1 MEYFKI
7 DELQQMFFDYFTNN
21 CDYVKIK
28 GASLVPSSDNS
39 VLFTPAGMH
48 PLIPYLTGIEKHP
61 EGNKLANVQNVVRTG
76 AINRVGDDSF
86 LTFFELFGLWVIGE
100 YNKQDVFSDI
110 WKFLTEILKIPQE
123 KLYMTYFEGNDMH
136 DKDIDTL
143 TSWKN
148 IGIKENHLCSTINNW
163 KGPYSYEKICGPNT
177 RIFYDT
183 GKEKCSHECTVTCNC
198 GKYVE
203 LWDVVFFDYNF
214 KNKRLERSFSPCV
227 DMGAGVE
234 RLAALIQGVNTIYE
248 TDKMNII
255 VNMVKSQVDNINA
268 LSDINNIKKCRIIA
282 DHLRCACFIIGDE
295 ISTVPSNKG
304 RGYVLRKILRRT
316 INLTNQLGI
325 TFDSYMFLINKI
337 IDMYKKTNPNLES
350 KREFI
355 MNEIYN
361 EYNLYENTIKNN
373 LIKIVKELKYKEYIT
388 NEEIEILFDRY
399 GVPVDII
406 KDIVIKN
413 KILVRSK
420 I

>member
-48 PLIPYLTGIEKHP
+48 PLIPYLTGIEKHT

-86 LTFFELFGLWVIGE
+86 LTFFELFGLWVIGD
-100 YNKQDVFSDI
+100 YNKQDVFSDV

-255 VNMVKSQVDNINA
+255 VNMVKSQVDDINE

-325 TFDSYMFLINKI
+325 TFDSYMFLVNNI
-337 IDMYKKTNPNLES
+337 IDMYKKTNSILES

-413 KILVRSK
+413 KVLVRSK

>member
-406 KDIVIKN
+406 KYIVIKN

>member
-1 MEYFKI
+1 MEHFKI
-7 DELQQMFFDYFTNN
+7 DELQQIFFNYFTNK
-21 CDYVKIK
+21 CGYVKIK

-48 PLIPYLTGIEKHP
+48 PLIPYLTGIKKHP
-61 EGNKLANVQNVVRTG
+61 EGNKLVNIQNVVRTG
-76 AINRVGDDSF
+76 AINRVGNDSF

-100 YNKQDVFSDI
+100 CNKQDILYDV
-110 WKFLTEILKIPQE
+110 WKFLTETLKIPQE
-123 KLYMTYFEGNDMH
+123 RLYMTYFEGNDIH
-136 DKDIDTL
+136 GKDINTVNL
-143 TSWKN
+143 WKN
-148 IGIKENHLCSTINNW
+148 IGIKENHLCSTVSNW

-203 LWDVVFFDYNF
+203 LWDVVFFDYNY
-214 KNKRLERSFSPCV
+214 KNERLEKSPSPCV

-234 RLAALIQGVNTIYE
+234 RLAALIQGVDTIYE

-255 VNMVKSQVDNINA
+255 VNMVKSQVDDRNK

-282 DHLRCACFIIGDE
+282 DHLRCVCFIIGDE

-325 TFDSYMFLINKI
+325 TFDSFMFLINKI
-337 IDMYKKTNPNLES
+337 IDIYKKTNPILES

-355 MNEIYN
+355 MNEIHN
-361 EYNLYENTIKNN
+361 EYDLYKTTINTN
-373 LIKIVKELKYKEYIT
+373 LIKIVKELRYKEYIT
-388 NEEIEILFDRY
+388 NEEIETLFDRY

-413 KILVRSK
+413 KVLVRK
-420 I
+420 